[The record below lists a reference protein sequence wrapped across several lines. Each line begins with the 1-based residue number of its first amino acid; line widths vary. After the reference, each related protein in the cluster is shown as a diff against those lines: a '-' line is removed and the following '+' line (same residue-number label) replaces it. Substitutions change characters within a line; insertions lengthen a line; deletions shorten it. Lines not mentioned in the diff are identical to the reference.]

1 MISRVIGGTEENPVQ
16 KHFHLLV
23 TLLAISIMVLA
34 SPPASAQSRYPERPV
49 TLVVPSPPGGVH
61 DVIGRVWAEK
71 LRPHLGTIVVE
82 NRGGAGAMIGATD
95 VARAKADGYT
105 LLLGSTT
112 TQVLITPLLA
122 KPPFEPF
129 RDFITI
135 AAFAASSTSV
145 AVAPTLPVH
154 SLKEL
159 IDYVK
164 ANPGKLSYGST
175 GNGSITHLTGELF
188 KKLAGGLD
196 IVHVPY
202 KGIGPAL
209 NDLVSGHIPML
220 TPNATGQIPQL
231 NETGKLRLLSV
242 NSAQRLDVLPNV
254 PTSTEAGLEG
264 MIAQTTFAIF
274 APAGTPKEII
284 EKISGLTQTVMAERE
299 FQSQLIKIGFE
310 PLVGLGPDKSDQLFR
325 EEAVRWVPII
335 KSIGTA
341 N

>member
-1 MISRVIGGTEENPVQ
+1 MDRHHHLQIRLVAVTAIVAASISGV
-16 KHFHLLV
+16 H
-23 TLLAISIMVLA
+23 
-34 SPPASAQSRYPERPV
+34 AQNRYPERPV

-71 LRPHLGTIVVE
+71 IRPHLGTIVVE
-82 NRGGAGAMIGATD
+82 NRGGAGAMIGATE
-95 VARAKADGYT
+95 VARAKPDGYT

-112 TQVLITPLLA
+112 TQVLITPMLA

-129 RDFITI
+129 RDFITV

-145 AVAPTLPVH
+145 AVASSVPAGN
-154 SLKEL
+154 LKEL
-159 IDYVK
+159 IDYAK

-242 NSAQRLDVLPNV
+242 NSPQRLEVLPNV
-254 PTSTEAGLEG
+254 PTSAEAGLAG

-274 APAGTPKEII
+274 APAGTPKEIVD
-284 EKISGLTQTVMAERE
+284 KIAGLTQTAMGEKE
-299 FQSQLIKIGFE
+299 FQNQLIQIGFE
-310 PLVGLGPDKSDQLFR
+310 PLVGMSPEKSEHLFR
-325 EEAVRWVPII
+325 EETARWVPII
-335 KSIGTA
+335 KSVGAT

>member
-1 MISRVIGGTEENPVQ
+1 MYGNSRSTA
-16 KHFHLLV
+16 L
-23 TLLAISIMVLA
+23 LLALTAVFFA
-34 SPPASAQSRYPERPV
+34 SVSDAYAQTRYPERPV
-49 TLVVPSPPGGVH
+49 TLIVPSPPGGVH
-61 DVIGRVWAEK
+61 DVIGRVWAERI
-71 LRPHLGTIVVE
+71 RPQLGTIVVE

-95 VARAKADGYT
+95 VARSKPDGYT

-112 TQVLITPLLA
+112 TQVLITPMLA

-129 RDFITI
+129 RDFITV
-135 AAFAASSTSV
+135 AACAASSTSI
-145 AVAPTLPVH
+145 AVASSVPAR

-159 IDYVK
+159 IDYAK

-231 NETGKLRLLSV
+231 NDAGKLRLLSV
-242 NSAQRLDVLPNV
+242 NSLQRLDVLPDV
-254 PTSTEAGLEG
+254 PTSTEAGLQG
-264 MIAQTTFAIF
+264 MVAQTTFAIF
-274 APAGTPKEII
+274 APAGTPKDIV
-284 EKISGLTQTVMAERE
+284 EKISGLTQSAMSDKE
-299 FQSQLIKIGFE
+299 FQKQLVNIGFE
-310 PLVGLGPDKSDQLFR
+310 PLVGMTPESSEKLFR
-325 EEAVRWVPII
+325 QEADRWVPII
-335 KSIGTA
+335 KTLGPA

>member
-1 MISRVIGGTEENPVQ
+1 MYGNSRSAV
-16 KHFHLLV
+16 L
-23 TLLAISIMVLA
+23 LLALTAAFFA
-34 SPPASAQSRYPERPV
+34 SVSDAYAQTRYPERPV

-61 DVIGRVWAEK
+61 DVIGRVWAERI
-71 LRPHLGTIVVE
+71 RPQLGTIVVE

-95 VARAKADGYT
+95 VARSKPDGYT

-112 TQVLITPLLA
+112 TQVLITPMLA

-129 RDFITI
+129 RDFITV
-135 AAFAASSTSV
+135 AAFAASSTSI
-145 AVAPTLPVH
+145 AVASSVPAR

-159 IDYVK
+159 IDYAK

-231 NETGKLRLLSV
+231 NDAGKLRLLSV
-242 NSAQRLDVLPNV
+242 NSLQRLDVLPEV
-254 PTSTEAGLEG
+254 PTSTEAGLQG
-264 MIAQTTFAIF
+264 MVAQTTFAIF
-274 APAGTPKEII
+274 APAGTPKDIV
-284 EKISGLTQTVMAERE
+284 EKISGLTQSAMSDKE
-299 FQSQLIKIGFE
+299 FQKQLVNIGFE
-310 PLVGLGPDKSDQLFR
+310 PLVGMTPESSEKLFR
-325 EEAVRWVPII
+325 QEADRWVPII
-335 KSIGTA
+335 KTIGPA

>member
-1 MISRVIGGTEENPVQ
+1 MGWHARQEDPMH
-16 KHFHLLV
+16 KHCYFLV
-23 TLLAISIMVLA
+23 APLALSIAVLA
-34 SPPASAQSRYPERPV
+34 AVPSVFAQSRYPERPV

-95 VARAKADGYT
+95 VARAKAGGYT

-129 RDFITI
+129 RDFATI

-145 AVAPTLPVH
+145 AVAPTLPVQT
-154 SLKEL
+154 LKEL
-159 IDYVK
+159 IAYVE

-188 KKLAGGLD
+188 EKLAGGLD

-242 NSAQRLDVLPNV
+242 NSLQRLDVLPNV

-264 MIAQTTFAIF
+264 MVAQTTFAIF
-274 APAGTPKEII
+274 APTGTPKEVVD
-284 EKISGLTQTVMAERE
+284 KISSLTQSAMAEKE
-299 FQSQLIKIGFE
+299 FQSQLIKTGFE
-310 PLVGLGPDKSDQLFR
+310 PLVGLGPEASEQLFR
-325 EEAVRWVPII
+325 QEATRWVPII
-335 KSIGTA
+335 KSIGAT

>member
-1 MISRVIGGTEENPVQ
+1 MYGNSRSAA
-16 KHFHLLV
+16 LLL
-23 TLLAISIMVLA
+23 TATAAFFA
-34 SPPASAQSRYPERPV
+34 SVSDAYAQTRYPERPV

-61 DVIGRVWAEK
+61 DVIGRVWAERI
-71 LRPHLGTIVVE
+71 RPQLGTIVVE

-95 VARAKADGYT
+95 VARSKPDGYT

-112 TQVLITPLLA
+112 TQVLITPMLA

-129 RDFITI
+129 RDFITV
-135 AAFAASSTSV
+135 AAFAASSTSI
-145 AVAPTLPVH
+145 AVASSVPAH

-159 IDYVK
+159 IDYAK

-231 NETGKLRLLSV
+231 NDAGKLRLLSV
-242 NSAQRLDVLPNV
+242 NSLQRLDVLPEV
-254 PTSTEAGLEG
+254 PTSTEAGLQG
-264 MIAQTTFAIF
+264 MVAQTTFAIF
-274 APAGTPKEII
+274 APAGMPKDIV
-284 EKISGLTQTVMAERE
+284 EKISGLTQSALSDKE
-299 FQSQLIKIGFE
+299 FQKQLVNIGFE
-310 PLVGLGPDKSDQLFR
+310 PLVGMTPESSEKLFR
-325 EEAVRWVPII
+325 QEADRWVPII
-335 KSIGTA
+335 KTIGPA

>member
-1 MISRVIGGTEENPVQ
+1 MYRFPAFTRFVAAAAALLGVISS
-16 KHFHLLV
+16 
-23 TLLAISIMVLA
+23 A
-34 SPPASAQSRYPERPV
+34 PAQDRYPDRPV

-71 LRPHLGTIVVE
+71 LRSQLGTIVVE
-82 NRGGAGAMIGATD
+82 NRGGAGAMIGATE
-95 VARAKADGYT
+95 VARAKPDGYT

-112 TQVLITPLLA
+112 TQVLITPMLA

-129 RDFITI
+129 RDFATV

-145 AVAPTLPVH
+145 AVAPDVPAR

-159 IDYVK
+159 IGYAK

-202 KGIGPAL
+202 KGIGPAM

-220 TPNATGQIPQL
+220 TPNATGQVPQL
-231 NETGKLRLLSV
+231 NETGKIRLLSV
-242 NSAQRLDVLPNV
+242 NAPQRLEVLPSV
-254 PTSTEAGLEG
+254 PTSLEAGLEG

-274 APAGTPKEII
+274 VPAGTPKEVVD
-284 EKISGLTQTVMAERE
+284 KISSLTQAAMADKQ
-299 FQSQLIKIGFE
+299 FQARLVQIGFE
-310 PLVGLGPDKSDQLFR
+310 PLTGMTPESSERLFR
-325 EEAVRWVPII
+325 DEAARWVPII
-335 KSIGTA
+335 KAVGAT
-341 N
+341 NE

>member
-1 MISRVIGGTEENPVQ
+1 MYGNSRSAV
-16 KHFHLLV
+16 L
-23 TLLAISIMVLA
+23 LLALTAAFFA
-34 SPPASAQSRYPERPV
+34 SVSDAYAQTRYPERPV

-61 DVIGRVWAEK
+61 DVIGRVWAERI
-71 LRPHLGTIVVE
+71 RPQLGTIVVE

-95 VARAKADGYT
+95 VARSKPDGYT

-112 TQVLITPLLA
+112 TQVLITPMLA

-129 RDFITI
+129 RDFITV
-135 AAFAASSTSV
+135 AAFAASSTSI
-145 AVAPTLPVH
+145 AVASSVPAR

-159 IDYVK
+159 IDYAK

-175 GNGSITHLTGELF
+175 GNGSITPLTGELF

-231 NETGKLRLLSV
+231 NDAGKLRLLSV
-242 NSAQRLDVLPNV
+242 NSLHRLDVLPDV
-254 PTSTEAGLEG
+254 PTSTEAGLQG
-264 MIAQTTFAIF
+264 MVAQTTFAIF
-274 APAGTPKEII
+274 APAGTPKDIV
-284 EKISGLTQTVMAERE
+284 EKISGLTQSAMSDKE
-299 FQSQLIKIGFE
+299 FQKQLVNIGFE
-310 PLVGLGPDKSDQLFR
+310 PLVGMTPESSEKLFR
-325 EEAVRWVPII
+325 QEADRWVPII
-335 KSIGTA
+335 KTIGPA

>member
-1 MISRVIGGTEENPVQ
+1 MYGNSRSAA
-16 KHFHLLV
+16 L
-23 TLLAISIMVLA
+23 LLALTAAFFA
-34 SPPASAQSRYPERPV
+34 SVSDAYAQTRYPERPV

-61 DVIGRVWAEK
+61 DVIGRVWAERI
-71 LRPHLGTIVVE
+71 RPQLGTIVVE

-95 VARAKADGYT
+95 VARSKPDGYT

-112 TQVLITPLLA
+112 TQVLITPMLA

-129 RDFITI
+129 RDFITV
-135 AAFAASSTSV
+135 AAFAASSTSI
-145 AVAPTLPVH
+145 AVASSVPAR

-159 IDYVK
+159 IDYAK

-231 NETGKLRLLSV
+231 NDAGKLRLLSV
-242 NSAQRLDVLPNV
+242 NSLQRLDVLPEV
-254 PTSTEAGLEG
+254 PTSTEAGLQG
-264 MIAQTTFAIF
+264 MVAQTTFAIF
-274 APAGTPKEII
+274 APAGTPKDIV
-284 EKISGLTQTVMAERE
+284 EKISGLTQSALSDKE
-299 FQSQLIKIGFE
+299 FQKQLVNIGFE
-310 PLVGLGPDKSDQLFR
+310 PLVGMTPETSEKLFR
-325 EEAVRWVPII
+325 QEADRWVPII
-335 KSIGTA
+335 KTIGPA

>member
-1 MISRVIGGTEENPVQ
+1 
-16 KHFHLLV
+16 LV
-23 TLLAISIMVLA
+23 SIVAVTATLLILNSGVFADD
-34 SPPASAQSRYPERPV
+34 RYPERPV

-61 DVIGRVWAEK
+61 DVIGRVWAERI
-71 LRPHLGTIVVE
+71 RPQLGTIVVE
-82 NRGGAGAMIGATD
+82 NRGGAGAMIGATE
-95 VARAKADGYT
+95 VARAKPDGYT

-112 TQVLITPLLA
+112 TQVLITPMLA

-129 RDFITI
+129 RDFITV

-145 AVAPTLPVH
+145 AVAPSVPVH

-159 IDYVK
+159 IDYAK

-188 KKLAGGLD
+188 KKLAGELD

-231 NETGKLRLLSV
+231 NESGKLRLLSV
-242 NSAQRLDVLPNV
+242 NASQRLEVLPNV
-254 PTSTEAGLEG
+254 PTSLEAGLEG

-274 APAGTPKEII
+274 VPTGTPRKIVD
-284 EKISGLTQTVMAERE
+284 KISGLTQDALADKE
-299 FQSQLIKIGFE
+299 FQSRLVQIGFE
-310 PLVGLGPDKSDQLFR
+310 PLVAMGPEKSQQLFHD
-325 EEAVRWVPII
+325 EASRWAPII
-335 KSIGTA
+335 KAVRTV
-341 N
+341 NE

>member
-1 MISRVIGGTEENPVQ
+1 MYRHHHFLIRLVAVTAIVVVSIS
-16 KHFHLLV
+16 
-23 TLLAISIMVLA
+23 AA
-34 SPPASAQSRYPERPV
+34 CAQSHYPERPV

-71 LRPHLGTIVVE
+71 IRPHLGTIVVE
-82 NRGGAGAMIGATD
+82 NRGGAGAMIGATE
-95 VARAKADGYT
+95 VARAKPDGYT

-112 TQVLITPLLA
+112 TQVLITPMLA

-129 RDFITI
+129 RDFTTV
-135 AAFAASSTSV
+135 AAFAASSTSI
-145 AVAPTLPVH
+145 AVAAAVPVGN
-154 SLKEL
+154 LKEL
-159 IDYVK
+159 IDYAK
-164 ANPGKLSYGST
+164 SNPGKLSYGST

-242 NSAQRLDVLPNV
+242 NASQRLDVLPNV
-254 PTSTEAGLEG
+254 PTSLEAGLEG

-274 APAGTPKEII
+274 VPAATPKDIV
-284 EKISGLTQTVMAERE
+284 EKLSGLTQTAMADKE
-299 FQSQLIKIGFE
+299 FQSRLVQIGFE
-310 PLVGLGPDKSDQLFR
+310 PLVGITPEKSEQLFR
-325 EEAVRWVPII
+325 DETARWIPII
-335 KSIGTA
+335 KAVGAT
-341 N
+341 NE

>member
-1 MISRVIGGTEENPVQ
+1 MYGNSRSAA
-16 KHFHLLV
+16 L
-23 TLLAISIMVLA
+23 LLALTAAFFA
-34 SPPASAQSRYPERPV
+34 SVSDAYAQTRYPERPV

-61 DVIGRVWAEK
+61 DVIGRVWAERI
-71 LRPHLGTIVVE
+71 RPQLGTIVVE

-95 VARAKADGYT
+95 VARSKPDGYT

-112 TQVLITPLLA
+112 TQVLITPMLA

-129 RDFITI
+129 RDFITV
-135 AAFAASSTSV
+135 AAFAASSTSI
-145 AVAPTLPVH
+145 AVASSVPAR

-159 IDYVK
+159 IDYAK

-231 NETGKLRLLSV
+231 NDAGKLRLLSV
-242 NSAQRLDVLPNV
+242 NSLQRLDVLPEV
-254 PTSTEAGLEG
+254 PTSTEAGLQG
-264 MIAQTTFAIF
+264 MVAQTTFAIF
-274 APAGTPKEII
+274 APAGTPKDIV
-284 EKISGLTQTVMAERE
+284 EKISGLTQSALSDKE
-299 FQSQLIKIGFE
+299 FQKQLVNIGFE
-310 PLVGLGPDKSDQLFR
+310 PLVGMTPESSEKLFR
-325 EEAVRWVPII
+325 QEADRWVPII
-335 KSIGTA
+335 KTIGPA

>member
-1 MISRVIGGTEENPVQ
+1 MSRYPAVL
-16 KHFHLLV
+16 HLLAAAVILVGV
-23 TLLAISIMVLA
+23 TSGA
-34 SPPASAQSRYPERPV
+34 PAQDRYPERPV

-71 LRPHLGTIVVE
+71 LRPQLGTIVVE
-82 NRGGAGAMIGATD
+82 NRGGAGAMIGATE
-95 VARAKADGYT
+95 VARAKPDGYT

-112 TQVLITPLLA
+112 TQVLITPMLA

-129 RDFITI
+129 RDFVTV

-145 AVAPTLPVH
+145 AVAPAVPAR

-159 IDYVK
+159 IEYAK

-231 NETGKLRLLSV
+231 NETGKIRLLSV
-242 NSAQRLDVLPNV
+242 NAPQRLEVLPNV
-254 PTSTEAGLEG
+254 PTSLEAGLEG
-264 MIAQTTFAIF
+264 MIAQTSFAIF
-274 APAGTPKEII
+274 VPAGTPKEVVD
-284 EKISGLTQTVMAERE
+284 KISSLTQAAMADKQ
-299 FQSQLIKIGFE
+299 FQARLVQIGFE
-310 PLVGLGPDKSDQLFR
+310 PLTGMTPESSERLFR
-325 EEAVRWVPII
+325 DEAARWVPII
-335 KSIGTA
+335 KAVGAT
-341 N
+341 NE